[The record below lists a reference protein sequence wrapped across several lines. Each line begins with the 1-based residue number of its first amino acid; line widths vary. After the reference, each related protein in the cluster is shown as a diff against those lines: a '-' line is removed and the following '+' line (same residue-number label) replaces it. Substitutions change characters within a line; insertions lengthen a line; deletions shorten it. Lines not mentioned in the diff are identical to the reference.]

1 MILPK
6 SIYEIVRD
14 LPSKHL
20 SRSNMYTKLRNI
32 CAGNMRT
39 QHVRSEHVV
48 ERPQL
53 ALEFFAFWLGQL
65 RSVATRRRARLDSC
79 KLYRLRCR
87 QSSIVL
93 PSRVCASV
101 RVCLP
106 VFVWKSVYAECE
118 NKPQAVKNGREK
130 QQHQANHLYRVTTT
144 TTTII
149 LRKCAKNPQ
158 QKSNQQLK
166 CWICLLFWL
175 IAISHRSRREAARS

>member
-1 MILPK
+1 MKL
-6 SIYEIVRD
+6 SGIYPANTCR
-14 LPSKHL
+14 
-20 SRSNMYTKLRNI
+20 
-32 CAGNMRT
+32 
-39 QHVRSEHVV
+39 
-48 ERPQL
+48 
-53 ALEFFAFWLGQL
+53 
-65 RSVATRRRARLDSC
+65 VATCIPSFATFAPATCARNMFEANMSSSGPSWRWSSSLSDWDNC
-79 KLYRLRCR
+79 DQLQRDDARVWIHVNCIGCAAANR
-87 QSSIVL
+87 VSSIVL

-144 TTTII
+144 TTTTTII

-166 CWICLLFWL
+166 CWICLLFWQ